1 MSERWDFPS
10 IDVVLYGENN
20 INEKKSSFFE
30 NNKDKIFDE
39 IQNELQKNEFE
50 NGFPILKNEDND
62 GNMNVNDE
70 KCIQKGNLQQEN
82 VNLILQTNANN
93 ITHIEIN
100 GNLQHNQKN
109 ANEIND
115 INYVKP
121 YPKEKPTLDNLF
133 ASLTNYTQNY
143 VETIR
148 KFQKAFDASIFEKI
162 KDYKK
167 KCDEKIKNDVKK
179 KIYKEKV
186 LYLKLREICNQIVSF
201 TGGKETIQFR
211 CNNCEETNFNGCRY
225 TCNKCQNKYHLC
237 EACILIIGPIHPRDH
252 LFKCF
257 LTSIINPI
265 ENIKSNSKNN
275 SELIDI
281 SNTIF
286 EFPYKKA
293 EDNLSIDIT
302 MKNIG
307 TKRWDNNTVA
317 DFIDLSDIP
326 TPVSECNVGEIKS
339 FTIVIHNINNLEVGN
354 YIKQVC
360 LKNSEGFFGTII
372 DIRIKITQN

>member
-30 NNKDKIFDE
+30 NNKDTIFDE

-115 INYVKP
+115 INYVEP

-133 ASLTNYTQNY
+133 ASLT
-143 VETIR
+143 
-148 KFQKAFDASIFEKI
+148 EKP
-162 KDYKK
+162 
-167 KCDEKIKNDVKK
+167 
-179 KIYKEKV
+179 
-186 LYLKLREICNQIVSF
+186 LIC
-201 TGGKETIQFR
+201 
-211 CNNCEETNFNGCRY
+211 
-225 TCNKCQNKYHLC
+225 
-237 EACILIIGPIHPRDH
+237 
-252 LFKCF
+252 
-257 LTSIINPI
+257 
-265 ENIKSNSKNN
+265 
-275 SELIDI
+275 
-281 SNTIF
+281 
-286 EFPYKKA
+286 
-293 EDNLSIDIT
+293 LSIEI
-302 MKNIG
+302 NI
-307 TKRWDNNTVA
+307 
-317 DFIDLSDIP
+317 IP
-326 TPVSECNVGEIKS
+326 S
-339 FTIVIHNINNLEVGN
+339 
-354 YIKQVC
+354 
-360 LKNSEGFFGTII
+360 
-372 DIRIKITQN
+372 

>member
-1 MSERWDFPS
+1 MSKRWDFPS

-30 NNKDKIFDE
+30 NNKDTIFDE

-62 GNMNVNDE
+62 GNMNVNNE
-70 KCIQKGNLQQEN
+70 KCIQKGNLQKEN

-167 KCDEKIKNDVKK
+167 KCVEKIKNDVKK

-211 CNNCEETNFNGCRY
+211 CNNCEETNFHGCRY
-225 TCNKCQNKYHLC
+225 TCNKCKNKYHLC

-275 SELIDI
+275 SELIYI

-293 EDNLSIDIT
+293 EDNLSIDIR

-326 TPVSECNVGEIKS
+326 TSVSECNVGEIKS
-339 FTIVIHNINNLEVGN
+339 FTIVIHNINHLEVGN

>member
-30 NNKDKIFDE
+30 NNKDTIFDE

-62 GNMNVNDE
+62 GNMNVNNE

-167 KCDEKIKNDVKK
+167 KCVEKIKNDVKK

-225 TCNKCQNKYHLC
+225 TCNKCKNKYHLC
-237 EACILIIGPIHPRDH
+237 EACILINGPIHPRDH

-275 SELIDI
+275 SELIYI

-293 EDNLSIDIT
+293 EDNLSIDIR

-326 TPVSECNVGEIKS
+326 TSVSECNVGEIKS
-339 FTIVIHNINNLEVGN
+339 FTIVIHNINHLEVGN